1 MIIFFNRI
9 FIAYYYTSAG
19 VIKKKLQS
27 CNDLSNIINEIKQ
40 ESLENNYFFL
50 YISYIYSFSII
61 LLTIFEE
68 NILGISFQC
77 RSQMTKINQS
87 HRCQLINN
95 LRINK

>member
-27 CNDLSNIINEIKQ
+27 CYDLSNIINEIKQ
-40 ESLENNYFFL
+40 ESLENNYFFFV
-50 YISYIYSFSII
+50 YFIYIYSFSII

-77 RSQMTKINQS
+77 GSQMIKIN
-87 HRCQLINN
+87 HIVVN
-95 LRINK
+95 

>member
-1 MIIFFNRI
+1 MHTI
-9 FIAYYYTSAG
+9 TSTS

-27 CNDLSNIINEIKQ
+27 CYDLSNIINEIKQ

-77 RSQMTKINQS
+77 RS
-87 HRCQLINN
+87 
-95 LRINK
+95 

>member
-1 MIIFFNRI
+1 MHTI
-9 FIAYYYTSAG
+9 TSAG

-27 CNDLSNIINEIKQ
+27 CYDLSNIINEIKQ
-40 ESLENNYFFL
+40 QSLENNYFFFL

-77 RSQMTKINQS
+77 RSQMIKIN
-87 HRCQLINN
+87 HIVVN
-95 LRINK
+95 